1 MENRDNMNKNP
12 IPFKPISP
20 LKIIA
25 PMEEENEEKHNE
37 KKTGKIFPE
46 LNANLET
53 NHTMN
58 TQTKDKSIHLNTK
71 NDLNINNN
79 KSYIEHPL
87 FKFLGTNSNANL
99 SFNSE
104 YYDETYLNLLLEEK
118 NLKSKIN
125 TDYMK
130 NQNDINH
137 IMREILVDWLIEVH
151 YRFYFKRKTLYQTV
165 AIIDLFLSQKNVQ
178 KVNLQ
183 LLGITSLLIAC
194 KENEVYYPKLEVFIN
209 ITNNAYNKKEL
220 LEMEKLVLNT
230 LNFEILSPTSEEF
243 YNILSKIFNFNKTQ
257 KLLGEYF
264 MDSSLLEYK
273 MLKYKPSVIAAG
285 CAYLVMKFFG
295 IKGKELFLSKIIIEE
310 NSPHKIIKECVK
322 ELCFLVQKLSNS
334 KLRTTKTKYSLEEYG
349 EVALLCDNK

>member
-1 MENRDNMNKNP
+1 
-12 IPFKPISP
+12 
-20 LKIIA
+20 
-25 PMEEENEEKHNE
+25 
-37 KKTGKIFPE
+37 
-46 LNANLET
+46 
-53 NHTMN
+53 MN

-87 FKFLGTNSNANL
+87 FKFLDTNSNANL

-137 IMREILVDWLIEVH
+137 IMREILIDWLIEVH

-273 MLKYKPSVIAAG
+273 MLKYKPSMIAAG

-295 IKGKELFLSKIIIEE
+295 IKEKNYFYRK
-310 NSPHKIIKECVK
+310 
-322 ELCFLVQKLSNS
+322 
-334 KLRTTKTKYSLEEYG
+334 
-349 EVALLCDNK
+349 